1 MMPQLP
7 GVLTDPLVGLV
18 LVAVAVNALSAYL
31 AYRVTRSIGSAVAE
45 RARTTDPEQSRRA
58 ADGEVTVECRKCGTE
73 NEPGYR
79 YCRECIAELPGSV
92 AFERSGSGAPGRLV
106 E

>member
-1 MMPQLP
+1 MPQLP
-7 GVLTDPLVGLV
+7 GVLTGPLVGLV

-31 AYRVTRSIGSAVAE
+31 ACRVTRWIGSAVAG
-45 RARTTDPEQSRRA
+45 RARTADPERSRRRP
-58 ADGEVTVECRKCGTE
+58 DGEVAVECRECGTE

-92 AFERSGSGAPGRLV
+92 AFERSGPGAPGRPV
-106 E
+106 G